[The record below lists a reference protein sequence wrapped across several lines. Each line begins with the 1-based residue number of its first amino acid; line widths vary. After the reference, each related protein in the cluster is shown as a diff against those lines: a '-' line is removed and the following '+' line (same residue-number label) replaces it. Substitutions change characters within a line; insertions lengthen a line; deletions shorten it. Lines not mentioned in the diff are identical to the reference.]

1 MCHGL
6 IVVRWLSTIYEKGC
20 RPCFFFSCRGVRE
33 VDFELFGVSERQVL
47 KGKEEGFWALFV
59 NVSSDL

>member
-1 MCHGL
+1 M
-6 IVVRWLSTIYEKGC
+6 STIYEGNCKS
-20 RPCFFFSCRGVRE
+20 CFFFSFRGVRE
-33 VDFELFGVSERQVL
+33 VDFELFGVSEMQEL